1 MSTGDGLSV
10 KRNLLFLDREMFY
23 VVYESG
29 KKTASLFL
37 QNKGPL
43 DVFLHGSETPLVVCL

>member
-1 MSTGDGLSV
+1 MLV

-29 KKTASLFL
+29 RKNSFLFQF
-37 QNKGPL
+37 QNKSL
-43 DVFLHGSETPLVVCL
+43 LNVFLRGSEDPLIDCL